1 MKSPSAGVQE
11 AAAGALWN
19 LCANDENKV
28 TIAMAGAVPPLIAQL
43 KSPSAGVQEAAAGA
57 LGNLSANDENQITIA
72 TGVLFRR

>member
-1 MKSPSAGVQE
+1 
-11 AAAGALWN
+11 
-19 LCANDENKV
+19 
-28 TIAMAGAVPPLIAQL
+28 L